1 MNPKGSPDMNNMM
14 KKITTRLKNTL
25 SGIFTAAALAVA
37 LSGGMAAPAQA
48 QNQQALQVFANS
60 NYGYCDAKKVAAV
73 WGIDIV
79 GAKAVIGN
87 KIMGNI
93 TNLVDADIASTA
105 GRVRCSWEELQMS
118 YNDAVVLGQFWGRQ
132 PHEAKAKAAAI
143 ATDWGRKRLHDFIL
157 SQIGYQI
164 SG

>member
-1 MNPKGSPDMNNMM
+1 M
-14 KKITTRLKNTL
+14 KKLTQRLRNTL

-37 LSGGMAAPAQA
+37 LSGSMPAPASA
-48 QNQQALQVFANS
+48 QSQQALQVFANS
-60 NYGYCDAKKVAAV
+60 TYGYCDAKKVAVV

-79 GAKAVIGN
+79 AAKAVIGN

-93 TNLVDADIASTA
+93 TNLVDQDIASTA
-105 GRVRCSWEELQMS
+105 GRVRCSWEDLQMS